1 MARIIVTLI
10 FGGFG
15 VFMFFYGLRQLLL
28 QRRLLRNA
36 APVSAVITHSAV
48 FSSRSADTDQRPLRD
63 NSTTTHRPD
72 VRFRYEIGGRTYE
85 SDLMY
90 PNSIVVTY
98 ASRESAAEALAPYP
112 PGATVRALAA
122 DDRVALASLTQLPF
136 LYEGQGLD
144 ASGFR
149 QAIPE
154 LFTPAVR
161 RCLAQAR
168 PIAEDDRYV
177 LFCPPYGF
185 YFGRT
190 VDGYRL
196 IEFMADGEE

>member
-1 MARIIVTLI
+1 MTRGTRRACRLAAA
-10 FGGFG
+10 
-15 VFMFFYGLRQLLL
+15 LLAL
-28 QRRLLRNA
+28 APGA
-36 APVSAVITHSAV
+36 APVAGEAT
-48 FSSRSADTDQRPLRD
+48 FDQYLQA
-63 NSTTTHRPD
+63 
-72 VRFRYEIGGRTYE
+72 FR
-85 SDLMY
+85 
-90 PNSIVVTY
+90 
-98 ASRESAAEALAPYP
+98 
-112 PGATVRALAA
+112 RALAA

-136 LYEGQGLD
+136 LYEGRGLD

-177 LFCPPYGF
+177 LFCSPYGF

-190 VDGYRL
+190 ADGYRL

>member
-1 MARIIVTLI
+1 MTRAAR
-10 FGGFG
+10 
-15 VFMFFYGLRQLLL
+15 RA
-28 QRRLLRNA
+28 RRLAAALLALAPVA
-36 APVSAVITHSAV
+36 APVAGEATFDEYLQA
-48 FSSRSADTDQRPLRD
+48 
-63 NSTTTHRPD
+63 
-72 VRFRYEIGGRTYE
+72 FRG
-85 SDLMY
+85 
-90 PNSIVVTY
+90 
-98 ASRESAAEALAPYP
+98 
-112 PGATVRALAA
+112 ALAA
-122 DDRVALASLTQLPF
+122 DDRAALASLTQLPF

-144 ASGFR
+144 AAGFR

-177 LFCPPYGF
+177 LFCSPYGF

-190 VDGYRL
+190 ADGYRL